1 MKNYVFVGLIVAV
14 LISFVLLS
22 SCADSTDS
30 TYTYSFHQ
38 DQSNIEKVEVCA
50 YDSYNKIITPL
61 VELNEH
67 DADSLLSEISSL
79 SCHKYGLGD
88 FPREYGVVMVTITY
102 KNNEIE
108 LIGLTN
114 IGWISPDGVRCLSSY
129 FFDHRDMCSLILKYV
144 DAKLLP
150 DLSEYLE

>member
-30 TYTYSFHQ
+30 TYTYSFRQ

-50 YDSYNKIITPL
+50 YDSYHDTITPL
-61 VELNEH
+61 AELNEQ
-67 DADSLLSEISSL
+67 DADALLAEISALPCYKS
-79 SCHKYGLGD
+79 GFID
-88 FPREYGVVMVTITY
+88 FPVSYGEVVISITY
-102 KNNEIE
+102 FDSEIE

-114 IGWISPDGVRCLSSY
+114 IGWIKSNGVHCLSRY
-129 FFDHRDMCSLILKYV
+129 FFDRRDVCNLILKYV
-144 DAKLLP
+144 DAELLP
-150 DLSEYLE
+150 DLSEHLE